1 MRFRTTSFTPA
12 LPAADLPNRVTA
24 IPPGGAFATPQTWRV
39 AVANSRTIWPG
50 LVLLG
55 GLVAQTGKPAIPKES
70 MNPVHFLFPKE
81 STLGRLKM
89 CLFFGSWFYQIAKKI
104 LANKNDTSPIKSRP
118 CKQSRLRKHIPT
130 STTCSLV
137 THSAAMASICPQGFV
152 ETGRTPRVKSN
163 LSKFSFQTSSTSS
176 ISFMYIYIY
185 TVCII
190 FYSISSDS
198 SVSSKFKIGKRQSP

>member
-24 IPPGGAFATPQTWRV
+24 IPPGGAFATPQTWHV

-55 GLVAQTGKPAIPKES
+55 GLVGQTGKPAILEES
-70 MNPVHFLFPKE
+70 TVCLFPRE

-89 CLFFGSWFYQIAKKI
+89 CAFLFMVFQLQKI
-104 LANKNDTSPIKSRP
+104 LANKNNTSPIKSRP
-118 CKQSRLRKHIPT
+118 SKQSRLRKYIPT

-137 THSAAMASICPQGFV
+137 THSAAMASICPQGFS
-152 ETGRTPRVKSN
+152 GN
-163 LSKFSFQTSSTSS
+163 
-176 ISFMYIYIY
+176 
-185 TVCII
+185 
-190 FYSISSDS
+190 
-198 SVSSKFKIGKRQSP
+198 RQDPKT